1 VGDTKRPLM
10 FLIVA
15 GVINA
20 VLNMFLVI
28 AFHMGV
34 AGVAIATVIS
44 QMISCLL
51 VLRCLYKTDSSYQ
64 LRFSRLC
71 MKKFYLA
78 QIFQVGIPAGIQ
90 STVINFSNALL
101 QSSVNSFGSTAMAG
115 YTAANNVLGFLYA
128 SVNAVTQAC
137 MSFTSQNYGVGKYKR
152 MDRVLL
158 NCGIL
163 SFIIAFV
170 LAIVVMIVAISKFKV
185 HPFLSIMSVSLI
197 LALLAGIPLGDIANV
212 IGAGFSGTFSSIG
225 IVIILGA
232 LIGTVLEQTGAALKL
247 ADMVVKLVGQKN
259 PELAIELMGWVVSI
273 PVFCDSGFVILDP
286 IRRAMV
292 RRTKTSS
299 VAMTVALSAGLYIS
313 HVFIPP
319 TPGPIAAANTLGIG
333 DNLLLVMGLGAA
345 ASILPLIAG
354 LLFAKYIGKKVQSAD
369 ETTDSAENVKT
380 YEELV
385 ASYGKLPGGF
395 NALAPIIVP
404 IILMALGSIA
414 SMAGWTGI
422 AFDLFNFLGK
432 PIIALGVGTIC
443 AVIQL
448 ATTKKLDKFYDMTND
463 TLKVTGPILFVTA
476 AGGVLGKVIAT
487 SDMVN
492 FITEHATVLGAV
504 GIFFPFLLAAIL
516 KSAQGSSTVAITT
529 TAGIVAPLLG
539 AMGFTSPAEIALVV
553 MAIGAGAMTVS
564 HANDSY
570 FWVVTNFG
578 QMTPEQGYETQTML
592 TLVLGLS
599 SMVGI
604 FVLSLIL

>member
-1 VGDTKRPLM
+1 MTGFPL
-10 FLIVA
+10 
-15 GVINA
+15 
-20 VLNMFLVI
+20 
-28 AFHMGV
+28 
-34 AGVAIATVIS
+34 
-44 QMISCLL
+44 
-51 VLRCLYKTDSSYQ
+51 
-64 LRFSRLC
+64 
-71 MKKFYLA
+71 
-78 QIFQVGIPAGIQ
+78 
-90 STVINFSNALL
+90 
-101 QSSVNSFGSTAMAG
+101 
-115 YTAANNVLGFLYA
+115 
-128 SVNAVTQAC
+128 
-137 MSFTSQNYGVGKYKR
+137 
-152 MDRVLL
+152 
-158 NCGIL
+158 
-163 SFIIAFV
+163 IIAFV
-170 LAIVVMIVAISKFKV
+170 LAIVVMIVAISKYKI

-197 LALLAGIPLGDIANV
+197 LALIAGIPLGDIAGV

-232 LIGTVLEQTGAALKL
+232 LIGTVLEKTGAALKL

-292 RRTKTSS
+292 RRTRTSS

-319 TPGPIAAANTLGIG
+319 TPGPIAAASTLGIG
-333 DNLLLVMGLGAA
+333 DNLLLVMGMGVL

-354 LLFAKYIGKKVQSAD
+354 LLFAKYIGKSVKSAD
-369 ETTDSAENVKT
+369 ETGDSAETAKT

-385 ASYGKLPGGF
+385 ASFGKLPGGF
-395 NALAPIIVP
+395 DALAPIIVP
-404 IILMALGSIA
+404 IVLMALGSIA

-432 PIIALGVGTIC
+432 PIIALAVGTIF

-448 ATTKKLDKFYDMTND
+448 AATKKLGEFYDLTNE

-492 FITEHATVLGAV
+492 FITEHATVLGSV

-539 AMGFTSPAEIALVV
+539 AIGMSTPAEIALVV

-578 QMTPEQGYETQTML
+578 QMTPEQGYKTQTML
-592 TLVLGLS
+592 TLVLGLA
-599 SMVGI
+599 SMIGI
-604 FVLSLIL
+604 FILSLIF

>member
-1 VGDTKRPLM
+1 MTGLPLI
-10 FLIVA
+10 IV
-15 GVINA
+15 
-20 VLNMFLVI
+20 
-28 AFHMGV
+28 
-34 AGVAIATVIS
+34 
-44 QMISCLL
+44 
-51 VLRCLYKTDSSYQ
+51 
-64 LRFSRLC
+64 
-71 MKKFYLA
+71 
-78 QIFQVGIPAGIQ
+78 
-90 STVINFSNALL
+90 
-101 QSSVNSFGSTAMAG
+101 
-115 YTAANNVLGFLYA
+115 
-128 SVNAVTQAC
+128 
-137 MSFTSQNYGVGKYKR
+137 
-152 MDRVLL
+152 
-158 NCGIL
+158 
-163 SFIIAFV
+163 FV
-170 LAIVVMIVAISKFKV
+170 LAIVVMIVAISKYKI

-197 LALLAGIPLGDIANV
+197 LALLAGIPLGDIAGV

-232 LIGTVLEQTGAALKL
+232 LIGTILEQTGAALKL

-292 RRTKTSS
+292 RRTATSS

-333 DNLLLVMGLGAA
+333 NNLLLVMGMGVA

-354 LLFAKYIGKKVQSAD
+354 LLFAKYIGKKVKSAD
-369 ETTDSAENVKT
+369 ETGSATETVKT

-385 ASYGKLPGGF
+385 AGYGKLPGGF

-404 IILMALGSIA
+404 IVLMAMGSIA

-432 PIIALGVGTIC
+432 PVIALAVGTIF

-448 ATTKKLDKFYDMTND
+448 ATAQKMDNFYQLTND

-476 AGGVLGKVIAT
+476 AGGVLGKVIAS
-487 SDMVN
+487 SDMVTY
-492 FITEHATVLGAV
+492 ITENAAVLGSV

-539 AMGFTSPAEIALVV
+539 AMGLDTPAKAALTV

-578 QMTPEQGYETQTML
+578 QMTPDQGYKTQTTL

-599 SMVGI
+599 AMVGI
-604 FVLSLIL
+604 FILSLIF

>member
-1 VGDTKRPLM
+1 MTGFPL
-10 FLIVA
+10 
-15 GVINA
+15 
-20 VLNMFLVI
+20 
-28 AFHMGV
+28 
-34 AGVAIATVIS
+34 
-44 QMISCLL
+44 
-51 VLRCLYKTDSSYQ
+51 
-64 LRFSRLC
+64 
-71 MKKFYLA
+71 
-78 QIFQVGIPAGIQ
+78 
-90 STVINFSNALL
+90 
-101 QSSVNSFGSTAMAG
+101 
-115 YTAANNVLGFLYA
+115 
-128 SVNAVTQAC
+128 
-137 MSFTSQNYGVGKYKR
+137 
-152 MDRVLL
+152 
-158 NCGIL
+158 
-163 SFIIAFV
+163 IIAFV
-170 LAIVVMIVAISKFKV
+170 LAIVVMIVAISKYKI

-197 LALLAGIPLGDIANV
+197 LALIAGIPLGDIANV

-232 LIGTVLEQTGAALKL
+232 LIGTVLEKTGAALKL

-292 RRTKTSS
+292 RRTRTSS

-333 DNLLLVMGLGAA
+333 DNLLLVMGMGVL

-354 LLFAKYIGKKVQSAD
+354 LLFAKYIGKSVKSAD
-369 ETTDSAENVKT
+369 ETGDSTETAKT

-385 ASYGKLPGGF
+385 ASFGKLPGGF
-395 NALAPIIVP
+395 DALAPIIVP
-404 IILMALGSIA
+404 IVLMALGSIA
-414 SMAGWTGI
+414 SMAGWTGV

-432 PIIALGVGTIC
+432 PIIALAVGTIF

-448 ATTKKLDKFYDMTND
+448 AATKKLGEFYNLTND

-492 FITEHATVLGAV
+492 FITEHATVLGSV

-539 AMGFTSPAEIALVV
+539 AIGMSTPAEIALVV

-578 QMTPEQGYETQTML
+578 QMTPEQGYKTQTML
-592 TLVLGLS
+592 TLVLGLA
-599 SMVGI
+599 SMIGI
-604 FVLSLIL
+604 FIMSLIF

>member
-1 VGDTKRPLM
+1 MTGFPL
-10 FLIVA
+10 
-15 GVINA
+15 
-20 VLNMFLVI
+20 
-28 AFHMGV
+28 
-34 AGVAIATVIS
+34 
-44 QMISCLL
+44 
-51 VLRCLYKTDSSYQ
+51 
-64 LRFSRLC
+64 
-71 MKKFYLA
+71 
-78 QIFQVGIPAGIQ
+78 
-90 STVINFSNALL
+90 
-101 QSSVNSFGSTAMAG
+101 
-115 YTAANNVLGFLYA
+115 
-128 SVNAVTQAC
+128 
-137 MSFTSQNYGVGKYKR
+137 
-152 MDRVLL
+152 
-158 NCGIL
+158 
-163 SFIIAFV
+163 IIAFV
-170 LAIVVMIVAISKFKV
+170 LAIVVMIVAISKYKI

-197 LALLAGIPLGDIANV
+197 LALIAGIPLGDIANV
-212 IGAGFSGTFSSIG
+212 IGAGFSGTLSSIG

-232 LIGTVLEQTGAALKL
+232 LIGTVLEKTGAALKL

-292 RRTKTSS
+292 RRTRTSS

-333 DNLLLVMGLGAA
+333 DNLLLVMGMGVL

-354 LLFAKYIGKKVQSAD
+354 LLFAKYIGKSVKSAD
-369 ETTDSAENVKT
+369 ETGDSAETAKT

-385 ASYGKLPGGF
+385 ASFGKLPGGF
-395 NALAPIIVP
+395 DALAPIVVP
-404 IILMALGSIA
+404 IVLMALGSIA

-432 PIIALGVGTIC
+432 PIIALAVGTIF

-448 ATTKKLDKFYDMTND
+448 AATKKLGEFYDLTNE

-492 FITEHATVLGAV
+492 FITEHATVLGSV

-539 AMGFTSPAEIALVV
+539 AIGMSTPAEIALVV

-578 QMTPEQGYETQTML
+578 QMTPEQGYKTQTML
-592 TLVLGLS
+592 TLVLGLA
-599 SMVGI
+599 SMIGI
-604 FVLSLIL
+604 FILSLIF

>member
-1 VGDTKRPLM
+1 MTGFPL
-10 FLIVA
+10 
-15 GVINA
+15 
-20 VLNMFLVI
+20 
-28 AFHMGV
+28 
-34 AGVAIATVIS
+34 
-44 QMISCLL
+44 
-51 VLRCLYKTDSSYQ
+51 
-64 LRFSRLC
+64 
-71 MKKFYLA
+71 
-78 QIFQVGIPAGIQ
+78 
-90 STVINFSNALL
+90 
-101 QSSVNSFGSTAMAG
+101 
-115 YTAANNVLGFLYA
+115 
-128 SVNAVTQAC
+128 
-137 MSFTSQNYGVGKYKR
+137 
-152 MDRVLL
+152 
-158 NCGIL
+158 
-163 SFIIAFV
+163 IIAFV
-170 LAIVVMIVAISKFKV
+170 LAIVVMIVAISKYKI

-197 LALLAGIPLGDIANV
+197 LALIAGIPLGDIAGV

-232 LIGTVLEQTGAALKL
+232 LIGTVLEKTGAALKL

-292 RRTKTSS
+292 RRTRTSS

-319 TPGPIAAANTLGIG
+319 TPGPIAAASTLGIG
-333 DNLLLVMGLGAA
+333 DNLLLVMGMGVL

-354 LLFAKYIGKKVQSAD
+354 LLFAKYIGKSVKSAD
-369 ETTDSAENVKT
+369 ETGDSAETAKT

-385 ASYGKLPGGF
+385 ASFGKLPGGF
-395 NALAPIIVP
+395 DALAPIIVP
-404 IILMALGSIA
+404 IVLMALGSIA

-432 PIIALGVGTIC
+432 PIIALAVGTIF

-448 ATTKKLDKFYDMTND
+448 AATKKLGEFYDLTNE

-492 FITEHATVLGAV
+492 FITEHATVLGSV

-539 AMGFTSPAEIALVV
+539 AIGISTPAEIALVV

-578 QMTPEQGYETQTML
+578 QMTPEQGYKTQTML
-592 TLVLGLS
+592 TLVLGLA
-599 SMVGI
+599 SMIGI
-604 FVLSLIL
+604 FILSLIF

>member
-1 VGDTKRPLM
+1 MTGFPL
-10 FLIVA
+10 
-15 GVINA
+15 
-20 VLNMFLVI
+20 
-28 AFHMGV
+28 
-34 AGVAIATVIS
+34 
-44 QMISCLL
+44 
-51 VLRCLYKTDSSYQ
+51 
-64 LRFSRLC
+64 
-71 MKKFYLA
+71 
-78 QIFQVGIPAGIQ
+78 
-90 STVINFSNALL
+90 
-101 QSSVNSFGSTAMAG
+101 
-115 YTAANNVLGFLYA
+115 
-128 SVNAVTQAC
+128 
-137 MSFTSQNYGVGKYKR
+137 
-152 MDRVLL
+152 
-158 NCGIL
+158 
-163 SFIIAFV
+163 IIAFV
-170 LAIVVMIVAISKFKV
+170 LAIVVMIVAISKYKI

-197 LALLAGIPLGDIANV
+197 LALIAGIPLGDIAGV

-232 LIGTVLEQTGAALKL
+232 LIGTVLEKTGAALKL

-292 RRTKTSS
+292 RRTRTSS

-319 TPGPIAAANTLGIG
+319 TPGPIAAASTLGIG
-333 DNLLLVMGLGAA
+333 DNLLLVMGMGVL

-354 LLFAKYIGKKVQSAD
+354 LLFAKYIGKSVKSAD
-369 ETTDSAENVKT
+369 ETGDSAETAKT

-385 ASYGKLPGGF
+385 ASFGKLPGGF
-395 NALAPIIVP
+395 DALAPIIVP

-432 PIIALGVGTIC
+432 PIIALAVGTIF

-448 ATTKKLDKFYDMTND
+448 AATKKLGEFYDLTNE

-492 FITEHATVLGAV
+492 FITEHATVLGSV

-539 AMGFTSPAEIALVV
+539 AIGISTPAEIALVV

-578 QMTPEQGYETQTML
+578 QMTPEQGYKTQTML
-592 TLVLGLS
+592 TLVLGLA

-604 FVLSLIL
+604 FILSLIF

>member
-1 VGDTKRPLM
+1 MTGFPL
-10 FLIVA
+10 
-15 GVINA
+15 
-20 VLNMFLVI
+20 
-28 AFHMGV
+28 
-34 AGVAIATVIS
+34 
-44 QMISCLL
+44 
-51 VLRCLYKTDSSYQ
+51 
-64 LRFSRLC
+64 
-71 MKKFYLA
+71 
-78 QIFQVGIPAGIQ
+78 
-90 STVINFSNALL
+90 
-101 QSSVNSFGSTAMAG
+101 
-115 YTAANNVLGFLYA
+115 
-128 SVNAVTQAC
+128 
-137 MSFTSQNYGVGKYKR
+137 
-152 MDRVLL
+152 
-158 NCGIL
+158 
-163 SFIIAFV
+163 IIAFV
-170 LAIVVMIVAISKFKV
+170 LAIVVMIVAISKYKI

-197 LALLAGIPLGDIANV
+197 LALIAGIPLGDIANV

-232 LIGTVLEQTGAALKL
+232 LIGTVLEKTGAALKL

-292 RRTKTSS
+292 RRTRTSS

-333 DNLLLVMGLGAA
+333 DNLLLVMGMGVL

-354 LLFAKYIGKKVQSAD
+354 LLFAKYIGKSVKSAD
-369 ETTDSAENVKT
+369 ETGDSAETAKT

-385 ASYGKLPGGF
+385 ASFGKLPGGF
-395 NALAPIIVP
+395 DALAPIVVP
-404 IILMALGSIA
+404 IVLMALGSIA

-432 PIIALGVGTIC
+432 PIIALAVGTIF

-448 ATTKKLDKFYDMTND
+448 AATKKLGEFYDLTND

-492 FITEHATVLGAV
+492 FITEHATVLGSV

-539 AMGFTSPAEIALVV
+539 AIGMSTPAEIALVV

-578 QMTPEQGYETQTML
+578 QMTPEQGYKTQTML
-592 TLVLGLS
+592 TLVLGLA
-599 SMVGI
+599 SMIGI
-604 FVLSLIL
+604 FILSLIF

>member
-1 VGDTKRPLM
+1 MTGFPL
-10 FLIVA
+10 
-15 GVINA
+15 
-20 VLNMFLVI
+20 
-28 AFHMGV
+28 
-34 AGVAIATVIS
+34 
-44 QMISCLL
+44 
-51 VLRCLYKTDSSYQ
+51 
-64 LRFSRLC
+64 
-71 MKKFYLA
+71 
-78 QIFQVGIPAGIQ
+78 
-90 STVINFSNALL
+90 
-101 QSSVNSFGSTAMAG
+101 
-115 YTAANNVLGFLYA
+115 
-128 SVNAVTQAC
+128 
-137 MSFTSQNYGVGKYKR
+137 
-152 MDRVLL
+152 
-158 NCGIL
+158 
-163 SFIIAFV
+163 IIAFV
-170 LAIVVMIVAISKFKV
+170 LAIVVMIVAISKYKI

-197 LALLAGIPLGDIANV
+197 LALIAGIPLGDIAGV

-232 LIGTVLEQTGAALKL
+232 LIGTVLEKTGAALKL

-292 RRTKTSS
+292 RRTRTSS

-333 DNLLLVMGLGAA
+333 DNLLLVMGMGVL

-354 LLFAKYIGKKVQSAD
+354 LLFAKYIGKSVKSAD
-369 ETTDSAENVKT
+369 ETGDSAETAKT

-385 ASYGKLPGGF
+385 ASFGKLPGGF
-395 NALAPIIVP
+395 DALAPIVVP
-404 IILMALGSIA
+404 IVLMALGSIA

-432 PIIALGVGTIC
+432 PIIALAVGTIF

-448 ATTKKLDKFYDMTND
+448 AATKKLGEFYDLTNE

-492 FITEHATVLGAV
+492 FITEHATVLGSV

-539 AMGFTSPAEIALVV
+539 AIGISTPAEIALVV

-578 QMTPEQGYETQTML
+578 QMTPEQGYKTQTMM
-592 TLVLGLS
+592 TLVLGLA

-604 FVLSLIL
+604 FILSLIF

>member
-1 VGDTKRPLM
+1 MTGLPLI
-10 FLIVA
+10 IV
-15 GVINA
+15 
-20 VLNMFLVI
+20 
-28 AFHMGV
+28 
-34 AGVAIATVIS
+34 
-44 QMISCLL
+44 
-51 VLRCLYKTDSSYQ
+51 
-64 LRFSRLC
+64 
-71 MKKFYLA
+71 
-78 QIFQVGIPAGIQ
+78 
-90 STVINFSNALL
+90 
-101 QSSVNSFGSTAMAG
+101 
-115 YTAANNVLGFLYA
+115 
-128 SVNAVTQAC
+128 
-137 MSFTSQNYGVGKYKR
+137 
-152 MDRVLL
+152 
-158 NCGIL
+158 
-163 SFIIAFV
+163 FV
-170 LAIVVMIVAISKFKV
+170 LAIVVMIVAISKYKI

-197 LALLAGIPLGDIANV
+197 LALLAGIPLGDIAGV

-232 LIGTVLEQTGAALKL
+232 LIGTILEQTGAALKL

-292 RRTKTSS
+292 RRTATSS

-333 DNLLLVMGLGAA
+333 NNLLLVMGMGVA

-354 LLFAKYIGKKVQSAD
+354 LLFAKFIGKKVKSAD
-369 ETTDSAENVKT
+369 ETGSATETVKT

-385 ASYGKLPGGF
+385 AGYGKLPGGF

-404 IILMALGSIA
+404 IVLMAMGSIA

-432 PIIALGVGTIC
+432 PVIALAVGTIF

-448 ATTKKLDKFYDMTND
+448 ATAQKMDNFYQLTND

-476 AGGVLGKVIAT
+476 AGGVLGKVIAS
-487 SDMVN
+487 SDMVTY
-492 FITEHATVLGAV
+492 ITENAAVLGSV

-539 AMGFTSPAEIALVV
+539 AMGLDTPAKAALTV

-578 QMTPEQGYETQTML
+578 QMTPDQGYKTQTTL

-599 SMVGI
+599 AMVGI
-604 FVLSLIL
+604 FILSLIF

>member
-1 VGDTKRPLM
+1 MTGFPL
-10 FLIVA
+10 
-15 GVINA
+15 
-20 VLNMFLVI
+20 
-28 AFHMGV
+28 
-34 AGVAIATVIS
+34 
-44 QMISCLL
+44 
-51 VLRCLYKTDSSYQ
+51 
-64 LRFSRLC
+64 
-71 MKKFYLA
+71 
-78 QIFQVGIPAGIQ
+78 
-90 STVINFSNALL
+90 
-101 QSSVNSFGSTAMAG
+101 
-115 YTAANNVLGFLYA
+115 
-128 SVNAVTQAC
+128 
-137 MSFTSQNYGVGKYKR
+137 
-152 MDRVLL
+152 
-158 NCGIL
+158 
-163 SFIIAFV
+163 IIAFV
-170 LAIVVMIVAISKFKV
+170 LAIVVMIVAISKYKI

-197 LALLAGIPLGDIANV
+197 LALIAGIPLGDIANV

-232 LIGTVLEQTGAALKL
+232 LIGTVLEKTGAALKL

-292 RRTKTSS
+292 RRTRTSS

-333 DNLLLVMGLGAA
+333 DNLLLVMGMGVL

-354 LLFAKYIGKKVQSAD
+354 LLFAKYIGKSVKSAD
-369 ETTDSAENVKT
+369 ETGDSAETAKT

-385 ASYGKLPGGF
+385 ASFGKLPGGF
-395 NALAPIIVP
+395 DALAPIIVP
-404 IILMALGSIA
+404 IVLMALGSIA
-414 SMAGWTGI
+414 SMAGWTGV

-432 PIIALGVGTIC
+432 PIIALAVGTIF

-448 ATTKKLDKFYDMTND
+448 AATKKLGEFYDLTND

-492 FITEHATVLGAV
+492 FITEHATVLGSV

-539 AMGFTSPAEIALVV
+539 AIGMNTPAEIALVV

-578 QMTPEQGYETQTML
+578 QMTPEQGYKTQTMM
-592 TLVLGLS
+592 TLVLGLA

-604 FVLSLIL
+604 FILSLIF